1 MNIFLVA
8 VNFNKKQQLSGL
20 RVFDVDSRSAMD
32 ASLDSVKRVLSTNTE
47 AVNGVYLDNGKI
59 KIANQKCYTAL
70 IDNVVVSHRGYIVI
84 AIWDKAAIICD
95 YLCNLSST
103 SIEGLY
109 KDIQAGIVGNAK
121 ISSSGKIVPTH
132 GKFMDFAEAATKL
145 NMSVKKE
152 AEIASKAVAE
162 YRETQRKKE
171 EAKKKELADEIK
183 KTGNIDLRTYKFIQG
198 KISSL
203 DSIKEKG
210 DEGASADQKLVKL
223 MNRLKRSRPY
233 LYSVLYCLERK
244 FTDELERAGATVDTI
259 YLNPKYV
266 RETPIEELYFTLVH
280 ELYHVI
286 SGHHYRGKGKDPDSW
301 NTACDLYT
309 NSVIVHDFGMDK
321 TGISVTELELN
332 GNKLGYGIIRPADII
347 YSPFVNLEKDTPELL
362 YREIEA
368 EKKSAGGQGSDGGS
382 CNGES
387 SESGESRGSD
397 SSEGE
402 GKGTGG
408 SEQGGKGAGD
418 SREEVIFRGQKVGN
432 EVKDLIE
439 DPNSRGLSEQQKE
452 NRVRSILNRA
462 ETINQKIGGKEAG
475 YGSSLLERE
484 VKDML
489 YPPITWTRL
498 LRKYLNRE
506 TEFYTTY
513 ANPDR
518 RFISRGMTLPGMKMD
533 DLGGLKGIKIAVD
546 TSGSMNDKQLAFAL
560 GSISR
565 LLKEFK
571 AKGELLYWDGD
582 VSATYEIKSD
592 NVGQL
597 IKCRPVGG
605 GGTDPAC
612 VYKYF
617 ENNKDYKNGVK
628 EPPSLIVFITDGFF
642 GLSGLEAYKKKY
654 KDTIWVITGSNNYKV
669 FKAPFGEKAL
679 LELIERRK

>member
-47 AVNGVYLDNGKI
+47 AVNGVYLDNEKI

-132 GKFMDFAEAATKL
+132 GKFVDFAEAATKL

-171 EAKKKELADEIK
+171 EAKKKELVDEIK
-183 KTGNIDLRTYKFIQG
+183 KTGNIDLRTYKFIHG
-198 KISSL
+198 KISDL
-203 DSIKEKG
+203 ESIKEKG
-210 DEGASADQKLVKL
+210 AEGASADQKLVKL

-332 GNKLGYGIIRPADII
+332 GNKLGYGIIRPADIL

-418 SREEVIFRGQKVGN
+418 SGEEVIFRGQRVGN
-432 EVKDLIE
+432 EAKDLIE

>member
-132 GKFMDFAEAATKL
+132 GKFMDFAGAATKL

-171 EAKKKELADEIK
+171 EAKKKELAAEIK

-244 FTDELERAGATVDTI
+244 FTDELDRAGATVDTI

-368 EKKSAGGQGSDGGS
+368 EKKSAGGQDSDGQGSGGPGSDGQGS
-382 CNGES
+382 SGEGSKGPSNNDEDNGE
-387 SESGESRGSD
+387 GRGK
-397 SSEGE
+397 EGE
-402 GKGTGG
+402 GKRVT
-408 SEQGGKGAGD
+408 
-418 SREEVIFRGQKVGN
+418 FRGHDAGVMR
-432 EVKDLIE
+432 KDIVE

-484 VKDML
+484 VKNML

-642 GLSGLEAYKKKY
+642 DLSGLETYKKKY

>member
-59 KIANQKCYTAL
+59 KIANQKCYTTL

-368 EKKSAGGQGSDGGS
+368 EKKSAGGQDSDGQGSGGPGSDGQGS
-382 CNGES
+382 SGEGSKGPSNNDEDNGE
-387 SESGESRGSD
+387 GRGK
-397 SSEGE
+397 EGE
-402 GKGTGG
+402 GKRVT
-408 SEQGGKGAGD
+408 
-418 SREEVIFRGQKVGN
+418 FRGHDAGVMR
-432 EVKDLIE
+432 KDIVE
-439 DPNSRGLSEQQKE
+439 DQNSRGLSEQQKE

-484 VKDML
+484 VKNML

-642 GLSGLEAYKKKY
+642 DLSGLETYKKKY

>member
-8 VNFNKKQQLSGL
+8 VNLNKKKQLSGL
-20 RVFDVDSRSAMD
+20 RVFDMDSRSAMD

-47 AVNGVYLDNGKI
+47 AVNGVYIDNGKI

-70 IDNVVVSHRGYIVI
+70 VDNVVISHRGYIVI

-103 SIEGLY
+103 SIEGLC

-132 GKFMDFAEAATKL
+132 GKFVDFAEAATKL

-183 KTGNIDLRTYKFIQG
+183 KTGNIDLRTYKFIHG
-198 KISSL
+198 KISDL
-203 DSIKEKG
+203 ESIKEKG

-301 NTACDLYT
+301 NTACDLYI

-332 GNKLGYGIIRPADII
+332 GNKLGYGIMRPADIL

-368 EKKSAGGQGSDGGS
+368 EKKSAGGQDSDGQGSGGPGSDGQGS
-382 CNGES
+382 SGEGSKGPSNNDEDNGE
-387 SESGESRGSD
+387 GRGK
-397 SSEGE
+397 EGE
-402 GKGTGG
+402 GKRVT
-408 SEQGGKGAGD
+408 
-418 SREEVIFRGQKVGN
+418 FRGHDAGVMR
-432 EVKDLIE
+432 KDIVE
-439 DPNSRGLSEQQKE
+439 DPNSRGLSEKQRE

-642 GLSGLEAYKKKY
+642 DLSGLEAYKKKY
-654 KDTIWVITGSNNYKV
+654 KDTIWVITGSNNYRA

>member
-8 VNFNKKQQLSGL
+8 VNLNKKKQLSGL
-20 RVFDVDSRSAMD
+20 RVFDMDSRSAMD

-47 AVNGVYLDNGKI
+47 AVNGVYIDNGKI

-70 IDNVVVSHRGYIVI
+70 VDNVVISHRGYIVI

-103 SIEGLY
+103 SIEGLC

-132 GKFMDFAEAATKL
+132 GKFVDFAEAATKL
-145 NMSVKKE
+145 NMNVKKE

-183 KTGNIDLRTYKFIQG
+183 KTGNIDLRTYKFIHG
-198 KISSL
+198 KISDL
-203 DSIKEKG
+203 ESIKEKG

-301 NTACDLYT
+301 NTACDLYI

-332 GNKLGYGIIRPADII
+332 GNKLGYGIIRPADIL

-368 EKKSAGGQGSDGGS
+368 EKKSAGGQDSDGQGSGGPGSDGQGS
-382 CNGES
+382 SGEGSKGPSNNDEDNGE
-387 SESGESRGSD
+387 GRGKKVKGKGLH
-397 SSEGE
+397 SEGM
-402 GKGTGG
+402 
-408 SEQGGKGAGD
+408 
-418 SREEVIFRGQKVGN
+418 
-432 EVKDLIE
+432 
-439 DPNSRGLSEQQKE
+439 
-452 NRVRSILNRA
+452 
-462 ETINQKIGGKEAG
+462 
-475 YGSSLLERE
+475 
-484 VKDML
+484 ML
-489 YPPITWTRL
+489 
-498 LRKYLNRE
+498 
-506 TEFYTTY
+506 
-513 ANPDR
+513 
-518 RFISRGMTLPGMKMD
+518 G
-533 DLGGLKGIKIAVD
+533 
-546 TSGSMNDKQLAFAL
+546 
-560 GSISR
+560 
-565 LLKEFK
+565 
-571 AKGELLYWDGD
+571 
-582 VSATYEIKSD
+582 
-592 NVGQL
+592 
-597 IKCRPVGG
+597 
-605 GGTDPAC
+605 
-612 VYKYF
+612 
-617 ENNKDYKNGVK
+617 
-628 EPPSLIVFITDGFF
+628 
-642 GLSGLEAYKKKY
+642 
-654 KDTIWVITGSNNYKV
+654 
-669 FKAPFGEKAL
+669 
-679 LELIERRK
+679 

>member
-8 VNFNKKQQLSGL
+8 VNLNKKKQLSGL
-20 RVFDVDSRSAMD
+20 RVFDMDSRSAMD

-47 AVNGVYLDNGKI
+47 AVNGVYIDNGKI

-70 IDNVVVSHRGYIVI
+70 VDNVVISHRGYIVI

-103 SIEGLY
+103 SIEGLC

-132 GKFMDFAEAATKL
+132 GKFVDFAEAATKL

-183 KTGNIDLRTYKFIQG
+183 KTGNIDLRTYKFIHG
-198 KISSL
+198 KISDL
-203 DSIKEKG
+203 ESIKEKG

-301 NTACDLYT
+301 NTACDLYI

-332 GNKLGYGIIRPADII
+332 GNKLGYGIIRPADIL

-368 EKKSAGGQGSDGGS
+368 EKKSAGGQDSDGQGSGGPGSDGQGS
-382 CNGES
+382 SGEGSKGPSNNDEDNGE
-387 SESGESRGSD
+387 GRGK
-397 SSEGE
+397 EGE
-402 GKGTGG
+402 GKRVT
-408 SEQGGKGAGD
+408 
-418 SREEVIFRGQKVGN
+418 FRGHDAGVMR
-432 EVKDLIE
+432 KDIVE
-439 DPNSRGLSEQQKE
+439 DPNSRGLSEKQRE

-642 GLSGLEAYKKKY
+642 DLSGLEAYKKKY
-654 KDTIWVITGSNNYKV
+654 KDTIWVITGSNNYRA

>member
-8 VNFNKKQQLSGL
+8 VNLNKKKQLSGL
-20 RVFDVDSRSAMD
+20 RVFDMDSRSAMD

-47 AVNGVYLDNGKI
+47 AVNGVYIDNGKI

-70 IDNVVVSHRGYIVI
+70 VDNVVISHRGYIVI

-103 SIEGLY
+103 SIEGLC

-132 GKFMDFAEAATKL
+132 GKFVDFAEAATKL

-183 KTGNIDLRTYKFIQG
+183 KTGNIDLRTYKFIHG
-198 KISSL
+198 KISDL
-203 DSIKEKG
+203 ESIKEKG

-286 SGHHYRGKGKDPDSW
+286 SGHHYRGKGKDPDSC
-301 NTACDLYT
+301 NTACDLYI

-332 GNKLGYGIIRPADII
+332 GNKLGYGIIRPADIL

-368 EKKSAGGQGSDGGS
+368 EKKSAGGQDSDGQGSGGPGSDGQGS
-382 CNGES
+382 SGEGSKGPSNNDEDNGE
-387 SESGESRGSD
+387 GRGK
-397 SSEGE
+397 EGE
-402 GKGTGG
+402 GKRVT
-408 SEQGGKGAGD
+408 
-418 SREEVIFRGQKVGN
+418 FRGHDAGVMR
-432 EVKDLIE
+432 KDIVE
-439 DPNSRGLSEQQKE
+439 DPNSRGLSEKQRE

-642 GLSGLEAYKKKY
+642 DLSGLEAYKKKY
-654 KDTIWVITGSNNYKV
+654 KDTIWVITGSNNYRA